1 MRGEGTDTL
10 RTGGIGRGEPIS
22 IFVNGKEIRAF
33 EGETVLAVLWAVG
46 EHTLHTTARTHEP
59 RGFFCGMGVCFDCL
73 VAIDGA
79 FNVRA
84 CLEPV
89 RAGMKITLQRDAGH
103 AAGHAAGH
111 THAG

>member
-1 MRGEGTDTL
+1 MAAEPADRDL
-10 RTGGIGRGEPIS
+10 RTSGIGRGAPIS
-22 IFVNGKEIRAF
+22 IYVDGREVPTF
-33 EGETVLAVLWAVG
+33 EGETVLAALWAQG

-73 VAIDGA
+73 VTVDGT
-79 FNVRA
+79 FSVRA

-89 RAGMKITLQRDAGH
+89 RPGMQIALQRDAGH
-103 AAGHAAGH
+103 AQTGH